1 MRVLIT
7 GAHGQVGQ
15 ELMQSA
21 PASWQVSGFGSKE
34 LDISDTQQV
43 LNTIQQLQPQLII
56 NAAAYTAVD
65 QAESDQKRAYAVNQ
79 HGAHNLAQAAQSVDC
94 PLLHISTDYVF
105 DGQHNQPYTEHDT
118 PAPNSVY
125 GDSKWQGEQ
134 AITAICRKYIILRT
148 SWVFGLH
155 GNNFVKTMLRLGQ
168 ERDALSIVSDQVGGP
183 TSARSIAQ
191 ALWQIAQQYQS
202 SGDCPWGTYHFSG
215 APTCSWYNFA
225 EEIFAQA
232 AALQLISKAPKLK
245 PINTNEYPTPAKRP
259 TYSVLDNSKIQQQLD
274 ITQSNWK
281 TELALMLQ
289 AHKDA
294 QWSCFK

>member
-15 ELMQSA
+15 ELMHSA

-34 LDISDTQQV
+34 LDIRDAQLVLDTVQK
-43 LNTIQQLQPQLII
+43 LQPQLII

-65 QAESDQKRAYAVNQ
+65 KAESDQDCAYAVNQ
-79 HGAHNLAQAAQSVDC
+79 HGTRNLAAAAQRFDC

-105 DGQHNQPYTEHDT
+105 DGKHNQPYTEHDT

-134 AITAICRKYIILRT
+134 AITAICRQHIILRT

-168 ERDALSIVSDQVGGP
+168 QHDVLSIVSDQVGGP

-191 ALWQIAQQYQS
+191 ALWQVARQYQS

-215 APTCSWYNFA
+215 APTCSWYDFA

-232 AALQLISKAPKLK
+232 AELQLITNIPRLKA
-245 PINTNEYPTPAKRP
+245 ITSSDYPTPAQRP
-259 TYSVLDNSKIQQQLD
+259 AYSVLDNTKINQQLN
-274 ITQSNWK
+274 IAQSDWK
-281 TELALMLQ
+281 NELNSVLRAL
-289 AHKDA
+289 KDA
-294 QWSCFK
+294 H

>member
-15 ELMQSA
+15 ELMHSA

-34 LDISDTQQV
+34 LDIRDAQLVLDTVQK
-43 LNTIQQLQPQLII
+43 LQPQLII

-65 QAESDQKRAYAVNQ
+65 KAESDQDCAYAVN
-79 HGAHNLAQAAQSVDC
+79 HLGAENLAKAALSIDC

-105 DGQHNQPYTEHDT
+105 NGNHSRPYTENDT

-125 GDSKWQGEQ
+125 GHSKWLGEQ
-134 AITAICRKYIILRT
+134 AITANCRKHIILRT
-148 SWVFGLH
+148 SWVFGIH

-168 ERDALSIVSDQVGGP
+168 ERDALSIVSDQIGGP

-191 ALWQIAQQYQS
+191 TLWQVAQQYQS

-215 APTCSWYNFA
+215 TPTCSWYNFA
-225 EEIFAQA
+225 SEIFAQA
-232 AALQLISKAPKLK
+232 TTLGLITKAPELN
-245 PINTNEYPTPAKRP
+245 PIKTCDYPTPAQRP
-259 TYSVLDNSKIQQQLD
+259 AYSVLDNTKISQQFNIAQSDWKSELNFVLRQL
-274 ITQSNWK
+274 
-281 TELALMLQ
+281 
-289 AHKDA
+289 KDA
-294 QWSCFK
+294 Q

>member
-7 GAHGQVGQ
+7 GAQGQVGH
-15 ELMQSA
+15 ELKQSA

-79 HGAHNLAQAAQSVDC
+79 HGAHNLAQTAQSIDC

-134 AITAICRKYIILRT
+134 AITAICRKHIILRT

-155 GNNFVKTMLRLGQ
+155 GNNFVKTMLRLGR

-202 SGDCPWGTYHFSG
+202 SGDGPWGTYHFSG
-215 APTCSWYNFA
+215 APTCSWYDFA
-225 EEIFAQA
+225 EEIFTQA
-232 AALQLISKAPKLK
+232 AALQLIAKAPELQ
-245 PINTNEYPTPAKRP
+245 PINTNDYPTPAQRP
-259 TYSVLDNSKIQQQLD
+259 AYSVLDNTKLNEHLNIM
-274 ITQSNWK
+274 QSHWK

-289 AHKDA
+289 ALKDA
-294 QWSCFK
+294 Q

>member
-7 GAHGQVGQ
+7 GALGQVGQ
-15 ELMQSA
+15 ELMLSA

-34 LDISDTQQV
+34 LDISDAQKV
-43 LNTIQQLQPQLII
+43 LDTVQQLQPQLII

-65 QAESDQKRAYAVNQ
+65 QAESDLSRAYAVNQ

-118 PAPNSVY
+118 AAPNSIY

-134 AITAICRKYIILRT
+134 AITAICRKHIILRT

-155 GNNFVKTMLRLGQ
+155 GNNFVKTMLRLGR

-202 SGDCPWGTYHFSG
+202 SGDGPWGTYHFSG
-215 APTCSWYNFA
+215 APTCSWYDFA

-232 AALQLISKAPKLK
+232 AALQLITKVPELK
-245 PINTNEYPTPAKRP
+245 PINTHDYPTPAQRP
-259 TYSVLDNSKIQQQLD
+259 AYSVLDNTKLNEHLNIM
-274 ITQSNWK
+274 QSHWK

-289 AHKDA
+289 ALKDA
-294 QWSCFK
+294 Q

>member
-7 GAHGQVGQ
+7 GALGQVGQ
-15 ELMQSA
+15 ELMLSA

-34 LDISDTQQV
+34 LDISDAQKV
-43 LNTIQQLQPQLII
+43 LDTVQQLQPQLII

-65 QAESDQKRAYAVNQ
+65 QAESDQSRAYAVNQ

-118 PAPNSVY
+118 AAPNSVY

-134 AITAICRKYIILRT
+134 AITAICRKHIILRT

-155 GNNFVKTMLRLGQ
+155 GNNFVKTMLRLGR

-202 SGDCPWGTYHFSG
+202 SGDGPWGTYHFSG
-215 APTCSWYNFA
+215 APTCSWYDFA
-225 EEIFAQA
+225 EEIFVQA
-232 AALQLISKAPKLK
+232 AALQLIAKAPELK
-245 PINTNEYPTPAKRP
+245 PINTHDYPTPAQRP
-259 TYSVLDNSKIQQQLD
+259 AYSVLDNTKLNEHLNIM
-274 ITQSNWK
+274 QSHWK

-289 AHKDA
+289 ALKDA
-294 QWSCFK
+294 Q

>member
-7 GAHGQVGQ
+7 GALGQVGQ
-15 ELMQSA
+15 ELMLSA

-34 LDISDTQQV
+34 LDISDAQKV
-43 LNTIQQLQPQLII
+43 LDTVQQLQPQLII

-65 QAESDQKRAYAVNQ
+65 QAESDQSRAYAVNQ

-118 PAPNSVY
+118 AAPNSVY

-134 AITAICRKYIILRT
+134 AITAICRKHIILRT

-155 GNNFVKTMLRLGQ
+155 GNNFVKTMLRLGR

-202 SGDCPWGTYHFSG
+202 SGDGPWGTYHFSG
-215 APTCSWYNFA
+215 APTCSWYDFA

-232 AALQLISKAPKLK
+232 AALQLITKVPELK
-245 PINTNEYPTPAKRP
+245 PINTHDYPTPAQRP
-259 TYSVLDNSKIQQQLD
+259 AYSVLDNTKLNEHLNIM
-274 ITQSNWK
+274 QSHWK

-289 AHKDA
+289 ALKDA
-294 QWSCFK
+294 Q

>member
-7 GAHGQVGQ
+7 GALGQVGQ
-15 ELMQSA
+15 ELMLSA

-34 LDISDTQQV
+34 LDISDAQKV
-43 LNTIQQLQPQLII
+43 LDTVQQLQPQLII

-65 QAESDQKRAYAVNQ
+65 KAESDMERAYAINQ
-79 HGAHNLAQAAQSVDC
+79 HGTHNLAQAAQSVDC

-118 PAPNSVY
+118 AAPNSVY

-134 AITAICRKYIILRT
+134 AITAICRKHIILRT

-155 GNNFVKTMLRLGQ
+155 GNNFVKTMLRLGR

-202 SGDCPWGTYHFSG
+202 SGDGPWGTYHFSG
-215 APTCSWYNFA
+215 APTCSWYDFA

-232 AALQLISKAPKLK
+232 AALQLITKVPELK
-245 PINTNEYPTPAKRP
+245 PINTHDYPTPAQRP
-259 TYSVLDNSKIQQQLD
+259 AYSVLDNTKLNEHLNIM
-274 ITQSNWK
+274 QSHWK

-289 AHKDA
+289 ALKDA
-294 QWSCFK
+294 Q

>member
-7 GAHGQVGQ
+7 GVQGQVGQ

-34 LDISDTQQV
+34 LDIRDAQLVLDTVQK
-43 LNTIQQLQPQLII
+43 LQPQLII

-65 QAESDQKRAYAVNQ
+65 KAESDQDCAYAVNQ
-79 HGAHNLAQAAQSVDC
+79 HGTRNLAAAAQRFDC

-105 DGQHNQPYTEHDT
+105 DGKHNQPYTEHDT

-134 AITAICRKYIILRT
+134 AITAVCHKYIIVRT

-168 ERDALSIVSDQVGGP
+168 QHDVLSIVSDQVGGP

-191 ALWQIAQQYQS
+191 TLWQVAQQYQS

-215 APTCSWYNFA
+215 SPTCSWHDFA
-225 EEIFAQA
+225 CEIFTQA
-232 AALQLISKAPKLK
+232 TTLGLIAKTPKLN
-245 PINTNEYPTPAKRP
+245 PIKTCDYLTPAQRP
-259 TYSVLDNSKIQQQLD
+259 AYSVLDNTKINQQLN
-274 ITQSNWK
+274 ITQSDWK
-281 TELALMLQ
+281 SELNLVLREL
-289 AHKDA
+289 KDA
-294 QWSCFK
+294 Q

>member
-7 GAHGQVGQ
+7 GARGQVGQ

-21 PASWQVSGFGSKE
+21 PASWQISGFGSKA
-34 LDISDTQQV
+34 LDISDAQQV
-43 LNTIQQLQPQLII
+43 LDTVQQLQPQLII

-65 QAESDQKRAYAVNQ
+65 KAESDQDRAYAVNQ
-79 HGAHNLAQAAQSVDC
+79 HGTRNLAAAAQRFDC

-105 DGQHNQPYTEHDT
+105 DGKHNQPYTEHDI

-134 AITAICRKYIILRT
+134 AITAVCHKYIIVRT
-148 SWVFGLH
+148 SWVFGFR

-191 ALWQIAQQYQS
+191 ALWQVAQQYQS

-215 APTCSWYNFA
+215 TPTCSWHDFA
-225 EEIFAQA
+225 CEIFTQA
-232 AALQLISKAPKLK
+232 TTLGLIAKTPKLN
-245 PINTNEYPTPAKRP
+245 PIKTCDYPTPAQRP
-259 TYSVLDNSKIQQQLD
+259 AYSVLDNTKISQQFNIAQSDWKSELNFVLRQL
-274 ITQSNWK
+274 
-281 TELALMLQ
+281 
-289 AHKDA
+289 KDA
-294 QWSCFK
+294 Q

>member
-7 GAHGQVGQ
+7 GARGQVGQ

-21 PASWQVSGFGSKE
+21 PASWQISGFGSKA
-34 LDISDTQQV
+34 LDISDAQQV
-43 LNTIQQLQPQLII
+43 LDTVQQLQPQLII

-65 QAESDQKRAYAVNQ
+65 KAESDQDRAYAVNQ
-79 HGAHNLAQAAQSVDC
+79 LGAHNLATAAHSIDC

-105 DGQHNQPYTEHDT
+105 DDKHNQPYTEHDT

-134 AITAICRKYIILRT
+134 AITAICSKHIILRT

-168 ERDALSIVSDQVGGP
+168 ERDALSIVSDQLGGP

-191 ALWQIAQQYQS
+191 ALWQIAHQYQS
-202 SGDCPWGTYHFSG
+202 NGDCSWGTYHFSG
-215 APTCSWYNFA
+215 APICNWYDFA
-225 EEIFAQA
+225 SEIFAQA
-232 AALQLISKAPKLK
+232 TTLELISKAPQLS
-245 PINTNEYPTPAKRP
+245 PIKTCDYPTPAQRP
-259 TYSVLDNSKIQQQLD
+259 AYSVLDNTKISRQLN
-274 ITQSNWK
+274 IAQSDWK
-281 TELALMLQ
+281 SELNRVLREL
-289 AHKDA
+289 KDA
-294 QWSCFK
+294 Q

>member
-7 GAHGQVGQ
+7 GALGQVGQ
-15 ELMQSA
+15 ELMLSA

-34 LDISDTQQV
+34 LDISDAQKV
-43 LNTIQQLQPQLII
+43 LDTVQQLQPQLII

-65 QAESDQKRAYAVNQ
+65 QAESDQSRAYAVNQ
-79 HGAHNLAQAAQSVDC
+79 HGAHNLAQAAQSIDC

-118 PAPNSVY
+118 AAPNSVY

-134 AITAICRKYIILRT
+134 AITAICRKHIILRT

-191 ALWQIAQQYQS
+191 ALWLIAQQYQS
-202 SGDCPWGTYHFSG
+202 SDDCLWGTYHFSG
-215 APTCSWYNFA
+215 APTCSWYDFA
-225 EEIFAQA
+225 EEIFVQA
-232 AALQLISKAPKLK
+232 AALQLIAKAPELK
-245 PINTNEYPTPAKRP
+245 PINTHDYPTPAQRP
-259 TYSVLDNSKIQQQLD
+259 AYSVLDNTKLNEHLNIM
-274 ITQSNWK
+274 QSHWK

-289 AHKDA
+289 ALKDA
-294 QWSCFK
+294 Q

>member
-7 GAHGQVGQ
+7 GALGQVGQ
-15 ELMQSA
+15 ELMLSA

-34 LDISDTQQV
+34 LDISDAQKV
-43 LNTIQQLQPQLII
+43 LDTVQQLQPQLII

-65 QAESDQKRAYAVNQ
+65 QAESDLSRAYAVNQ

-118 PAPNSVY
+118 AAPNSVY

-134 AITAICRKYIILRT
+134 AITAICRKHIILRT

-155 GNNFVKTMLRLGQ
+155 GNNFVKTMLRLGR

-202 SGDCPWGTYHFSG
+202 SGDGPWGTYHFSG
-215 APTCSWYNFA
+215 APTCSWYDFA

-232 AALQLISKAPKLK
+232 AALQLITKVPELK
-245 PINTNEYPTPAKRP
+245 PINTHDYPTPAQRP
-259 TYSVLDNSKIQQQLD
+259 AYSVLDNTKLNEHLNIM
-274 ITQSNWK
+274 QSHWK

-289 AHKDA
+289 ALKDA
-294 QWSCFK
+294 Q

>member
-7 GAHGQVGQ
+7 GALGQVGQ
-15 ELMQSA
+15 ELMLSA

-34 LDISDTQQV
+34 LDISDAQKV
-43 LNTIQQLQPQLII
+43 LDTVQQLQPQLII

-65 QAESDQKRAYAVNQ
+65 QAESDLSRAYAVNQ

-105 DGQHNQPYTEHDT
+105 DGQHKQPYTEHDT
-118 PAPNSVY
+118 AAPNSVY

-134 AITAICRKYIILRT
+134 AITAICRKHIILRT

-155 GNNFVKTMLRLGQ
+155 GNNFVKTMLRLGR

-191 ALWQIAQQYQS
+191 ALWQIAQQDQS
-202 SGDCPWGTYHFSG
+202 SGDGPWGTYHFSG
-215 APTCSWYNFA
+215 APTCSWYDCA

-232 AALQLISKAPKLK
+232 AALQLITKVPELK
-245 PINTNEYPTPAKRP
+245 PINTHDYPTPAQRP
-259 TYSVLDNSKIQQQLD
+259 AYSVLDNTKLNEHLNIM
-274 ITQSNWK
+274 QSHWK

-289 AHKDA
+289 ALKDA
-294 QWSCFK
+294 Q